1 MKFIADSLSEAK
13 EDYLEA
19 ILILSSKLDKVRPID
34 ISKMKGVSK
43 ATVSVTLSILSKA
56 GYVFCENPHSVCL
69 TEKGKQVAESVLR
82 KHKLLVCLL
91 TKHLGI
97 DEDVAKQSACRME
110 HAIGAEVADRLAKF
124 IAGLAG
130 KDGFVGFSKVSSAAA
145 SSVGAY
151 RFVRKRGRRI
161 FFHQKLGFS
170 NF

>member
-1 MKFIADSLSEAK
+1 MKLEADSLSEAK

-82 KHKLLVCLL
+82 KHELLVCLL
-91 TKHLGI
+91 SKHLGI

-110 HAIGAEVADRLAKF
+110 HAIGADVADKLAEF
-124 IAGLAG
+124 IAGLPRV
-130 KDGFVGFSKVSSAAA
+130 DGFVAFSKSKRTAER
-145 SSVGAY
+145 GAGVY
-151 RFVRKRGRRI
+151 RFVRKRGRR
-161 FFHQKLGFS
+161 FFLFLKVRNL
-170 NF
+170 

>member
-110 HAIGAEVADRLAKF
+110 HAIGADVADRLAKF
-124 IAGLAG
+124 IAGLNSR
-130 KDGFVGFSKVSSAAA
+130 DESKARSAAA
-145 SSVGAY
+145 HSAEVY

>member
-110 HAIGAEVADRLAKF
+110 HAIGAEVADRLAEF
-124 IAGLAG
+124 IAGLPRA
-130 KDGFVGFSKVSSAAA
+130 DGFVGFSKVRNETESR
-145 SSVGAY
+145 VGAY
-151 RFVRKRGRRI
+151 RFARKKGRR
-161 FFHQKLGFS
+161 FFLISKVRVL
-170 NF
+170 